1 LSEWYRKLWQPEGPN
16 GVAYRALSALLA
28 PAEGSYRMAVSVRG
42 WAYDRGLFASK
53 AGGIPTLVVGNL
65 TVGGTGKTPV
75 AAWFASRLAE
85 LGERPAIVLRGYGGD
100 ETKVHRVL
108 NPDLPVY
115 AYPDRWSGVERAG
128 AEGSRVAVLDD
139 AFQHRALRP
148 DASVVLV
155 SAEEYTDRPRLL
167 PRGPWR
173 EPLRSLDRATLV
185 VVTRKRVSEQ
195 ASVSVAQ
202 RLADRERAVPQARAY
217 IGMAGLAGY
226 DASSGALGEA
236 QALEGFQGTLAVA
249 GVAHPESVW
258 AQLRDAG
265 VTVERRLA
273 FPDHHR
279 YSSEDV
285 RKISSE
291 AAGGVLIATL
301 KDAVK
306 LGSVLDPAV
315 AVYVPVQEVLW
326 ESGRQE
332 IDCLLAKLLERRSGA
347 VDY

>member
-1 LSEWYRKLWQPEGPN
+1 MSEWYRRFWQPEGPN
-16 GVAYRALSALLA
+16 GVGYRALSALLR
-28 PAEGSYRMAVSVRG
+28 PAEGAYRMAVSVRG
-42 WAYDRGLFASK
+42 WAYDRGLFASR

-85 LGERPAIVLRGYGGD
+85 LGESPAIVLRGYGGD
-100 ETKVHRVL
+100 EPDVHRAL
-108 NPDLPVY
+108 NPGTPVY

-128 AEGSRVAVLDD
+128 AEGSSVAVLDD

-155 SAEEYTDRPRLL
+155 SAEEYADRPRLL

-173 EPLRSLDRATLV
+173 ETLRSLDRATLV
-185 VVTRKRVSEQ
+185 IVTRKRASEK
-195 ASVSVAQ
+195 ASVSVAE
-202 RLADRERAVPQARAY
+202 RLAARERALPQARVY
-217 IGMAGLAGY
+217 IGLAGMAGY
-226 DASSGALGEA
+226 DAISGALGEA
-236 QALEGFQGTLAVA
+236 QGLEGFQATLAVA

-258 AQLRDAG
+258 AQLSDAG

-279 YSSEDV
+279 YSSEEV
-285 RKISSE
+285 RRISNE
-291 AAGGVLIATL
+291 ASGGVLIATL

-306 LGSVLDPAV
+306 LGPVLDPAV
-315 AVYVPVQEVLW
+315 AIHVPVQEVLW
-326 ESGRQE
+326 ESGQEE
-332 IDCLLAKLLERRSGA
+332 IDCLLANLLERRSEG
-347 VDY
+347 